1 MRAVIQ
7 ENQTLL
13 LGDAALPKAAAGQLL
28 IRVHAAGINRA
39 DLAQAAGRYPPPSG
53 DSNILGLEV
62 AGVVEALGEGVAG
75 FAVGDEVLGLVGGG
89 AYAELCLLESA
100 LAIKKPANLSFTDA
114 ASLPEVWMTAWFNL
128 VEIGKLAAGQRV
140 LIHAGASGVGAASIQ
155 LAKYLGAWVATTA
168 GGAKKTEFCRQLGA
182 DLVVDYKQQDFAAL
196 IKEAGGVD
204 LILDGVGGDYLAK
217 NQACLNTDGQIVLIG
232 LLRGISTEIN
242 LGQLLMKRQRLT
254 GSTLRAQ
261 PLNVKARLAA
271 ALRDKIAPAIA
282 AGQLKVTV
290 DRVFNWQEAAI
301 AHQYIADNQNI
312 GKVLLQVI

>member
-13 LGDAALPKAAAGQLL
+13 LGDAALPKVAAGQLL

-39 DLAQAAGRYPPPSG
+39 DLAQAAGRYPPPVG
-53 DSNILGLEV
+53 DSTILGLEI
-62 AGVVEALGEGVAG
+62 AGVVEALGEGVVD

-89 AYAELCLLESA
+89 AYAEFCVLESA
-100 LAIKKPANLSFTDA
+100 LAIKKPADLSFIDA

-168 GGAKKTEFCRQLGA
+168 GGAKKAAFCRQLGA
-182 DLVVDYKQQDFAAL
+182 DLVVDYQQQDFAAMV
-196 IKEAGGVD
+196 KEAGGVD

-217 NQACLNTDGQIVLIG
+217 NQACLNIDGQIVLIG
-232 LLRGISTEIN
+232 LLRGMSTEIN
-242 LGQLLMKRQRLT
+242 LGQLLMKRQR
-254 GSTLRAQ
+254 
-261 PLNVKARLAA
+261 
-271 ALRDKIAPAIA
+271 
-282 AGQLKVTV
+282 
-290 DRVFNWQEAAI
+290 
-301 AHQYIADNQNI
+301 
-312 GKVLLQVI
+312 